1 LDVQRFRAFLGL
13 QTDLIADNQLL
24 RSMHQQRSNLECLSV
39 EERAKSAVWLVK
51 NKAAPQD
58 AETRVKRTAK
68 SRRK

>member
-1 LDVQRFRAFLGL
+1 
-13 QTDLIADNQLL
+13 
-24 RSMHQQRSNLECLSV
+24 MHQQRSNLECLSV